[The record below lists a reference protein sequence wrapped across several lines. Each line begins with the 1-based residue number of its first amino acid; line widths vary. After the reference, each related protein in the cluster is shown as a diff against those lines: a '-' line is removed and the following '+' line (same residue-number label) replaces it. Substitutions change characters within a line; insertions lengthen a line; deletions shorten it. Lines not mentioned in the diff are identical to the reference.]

1 VQEEG
6 QEEEK
11 KESPWY
17 PPVPEGFGEGVEF
30 DEQVD
35 VITLAVELDQLGIEV
50 FAHVGKDAMEAVEV
64 LLPEHPAPVFGQ
76 EDQVSMDGK
85 NAVPASAIVSFLCH
99 RPIVLQ

>member
-1 VQEEG
+1 MKPLQAIHQRAQRDLRRV
-6 QEEEK
+6 
-11 KESPWY
+11 
-17 PPVPEGFGEGVEF
+17 V

-64 LLPEHPAPVFGQ
+64 LLPEHPAPVFGH

-85 NAVPASAIVSFLCH
+85 KRSACLGDSQFLVS
-99 RPIVLQ
+99 